1 VSSPRFVTIIGAQRS
16 GTTWLYRMLD
26 AHPAITMAGP
36 VRPEPKFFLDA
47 DAIAQGRDHYLH
59 RFFQDVP
66 EVQLLG
72 EKGTSYIEHPVVAGR
87 IRAFFPQAKA
97 IAILRD
103 PVQRAFS
110 NYHFTRQHG
119 LETRTLREVFLD
131 EVPRPT
137 LDRSISV
144 SPFDY
149 LERGHYAAHL
159 EPWRKVFGAE
169 LKVLVFEELVG
180 RAEAVQELYAWLG
193 VDAAFT
199 PADLAE
205 AVNAREERGPD
216 RDEIAVRERLARYFA
231 PHIRA
236 LETVLGRRIDPWHDP
251 IQ

>member
-1 VSSPRFVTIIGAQRS
+1 VSSPRFVAIIGAQRS

-36 VRPEPKFFLDA
+36 VRPEPKFFLDT
-47 DAIAQGRDHYLH
+47 DAVALGRDRYLA
-59 RFFQDVP
+59 RFFPATSQG
-66 EVQLLG
+66 QLLG

-87 IRAFFPQAKA
+87 IRAFFPQANA

-103 PVQRAFS
+103 PVQRALS
-110 NYHFTRQHG
+110 NYHFTKQHG
-119 LETRTLREVFLD
+119 LETRSLREVFLD

-149 LERGHYAAHL
+149 LERGHYSAHL
-159 EPWRKVFGAE
+159 EPWQRAFGAD

-180 RAEAVQELYAWLG
+180 HAEALRDLYAWLG

-199 PADLAE
+199 PPDTAD

-216 RDEIAVRERLARYFA
+216 PDEDAVRERLSRYFA

-236 LETVLGRRIDPWHDP
+236 LETQLGRRIDLWHDP